1 MSSAGIALRTRVCS
15 SSSSSCSQ
23 SSDCVWI
30 LDDFEQKRKKKQRD
44 RERGAVKT
52 PTHSLYIHLHPHF
65 SMIKKL
71 RCNLSLYL
79 FAAKSFY
86 SLASSAHATP
96 AKQGFS
102 AAASLRMCPYFAFE
116 FTTVPHTFLP
126 TVKFVPLSLS
136 TFYTT

>member
-1 MSSAGIALRTRVCS
+1 MQALLCGHEFLLLLLLPAPSPLIVCGF
-15 SSSSSCSQ
+15 
-23 SSDCVWI
+23 WTI
-30 LDDFEQKRKKKQRD
+30 LSRKERKSKET
-44 RERGAVKT
+44 ERGAVKT

-96 AKQGFS
+96 AKQGLS

-136 TFYTT
+136 TFYTP